1 MLRGEERQVSV
12 PVVEPVF
19 GREGLRNYKEEPP
32 AHQAKD
38 QEELRQLLES
48 LKSSDV
54 ISVQHKKGSVGGRGG
69 QGEARAKPLLLNME
83 DSMQVGQADIDADI
97 DGDSDSKAFLNIS
110 FAYFIVFLKPL
121 L

>member
-1 MLRGEERQVSV
+1 MAV

-54 ISVQHKKGSVGGRGG
+54 ISVQHKKGSQGGRGG
-69 QGEARAKPLLLNME
+69 QGGEPRAKPLLLNME
-83 DSMQVGQADIDADI
+83 DSAQVGQAGSEA
-97 DGDSDSKAFLNIS
+97 KTFLIIS
-110 FAYFIVFLKPL
+110 FPSNN
-121 L
+121 